1 MTDPSTDVRDVI
13 IIGSGPAGLTAAVY
27 AARANLAP
35 LVIEGE
41 PSSTSDQPGGQLMLT
56 TEVENFPGFPEG
68 IMGPELMMRFR
79 EQALRF
85 GADIRT
91 EKVTRVDLGARP
103 FGVWVGNP
111 EAEEPTYR
119 GRAVIISTGAQSLM
133 LGLEDE
139 GRLIGHGVSTC
150 ATCDGFFF
158 RDHEIA
164 VVGGGDS
171 AIEEATF
178 LTKFASKVTLLVRR
192 DQLRASKIMQERAF
206 SNPKIEIRWNT
217 VVKEI
222 VGDTKLDHIV
232 VEDVGSGAQ
241 EPARRHRPLRRH
253 RAPAQHRSREG
264 PARARGQRLPHH
276 RSERRGIDHQRRGRV
291 RLRRRAGPHLPPGD
305 HRGRLR
311 LSGRHRRGAVARG
324 PARLIEH
331 LFACWTGMSSEGRRL
346 WEGHETTA
354 TRPPTQKRNPMP
366 TTLTDTTFDEE
377 IGGSAEPVLV
387 DFWAEWCGPCKMIA
401 PILDQI
407 AEEHAGKIKIAKLN
421 VDDNPDIARRF
432 DVMSIPTLIVF
443 QDGQPVKRM
452 VGAKGKG
459 QLLEE
464 LSDVIG

>member
-1 MTDPSTDVRDVI
+1 MSEPTPDIREVI

-91 EKVTRVDLGARP
+91 EKVTRVDLSSSP

-111 EAEEPTYR
+111 EASAPTYR
-119 GRAVIISTGAQSLM
+119 GRAVIVSTGAQSLM

-178 LTKFASKVTLLVRR
+178 LTKFASKVTLIVRR
-192 DQLRASKIMQERAF
+192 DQLRASKIMQDRAF
-206 SNPKIEIRWNT
+206 ANPKIEVRWNT
-217 VVKEI
+217 VVREI
-222 VGDTKLDHIV
+222 VGETKLDHIV
-232 VEDVGSGAQ
+232 VEDVHTGQRSDLAVTGLFVAIGHKPNTDLVQGKLELEDNGYLVTGRWGGASTTSIEGVFACGDVQDHTYRQAITAAGSGCQAAIDA
-241 EPARRHRPLRRH
+241 ERWLE
-253 RAPAQHRSREG
+253 AQH
-264 PARARGQRLPHH
+264 P
-276 RSERRGIDHQRRGRV
+276 
-291 RLRRRAGPHLPPGD
+291 
-305 HRGRLR
+305 
-311 LSGRHRRGAVARG
+311 
-324 PARLIEH
+324 
-331 LFACWTGMSSEGRRL
+331 
-346 WEGHETTA
+346 
-354 TRPPTQKRNPMP
+354 
-366 TTLTDTTFDEE
+366 
-377 IGGSAEPVLV
+377 
-387 DFWAEWCGPCKMIA
+387 
-401 PILDQI
+401 
-407 AEEHAGKIKIAKLN
+407 
-421 VDDNPDIARRF
+421 
-432 DVMSIPTLIVF
+432 
-443 QDGQPVKRM
+443 
-452 VGAKGKG
+452 
-459 QLLEE
+459 
-464 LSDVIG
+464 